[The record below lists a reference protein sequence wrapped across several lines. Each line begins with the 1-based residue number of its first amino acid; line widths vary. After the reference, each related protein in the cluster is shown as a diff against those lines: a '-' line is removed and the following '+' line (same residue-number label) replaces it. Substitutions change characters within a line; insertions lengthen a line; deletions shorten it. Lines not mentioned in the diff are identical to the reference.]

1 MLKAVLIAVA
11 VGWGFASYALLR
23 AAGESDDYM
32 RRHSQDLGNIAS
44 PDQPNRG

>member
-32 RRHSQDLGNIAS
+32 RRHLQNPDNIKS
-44 PDQPNRG
+44 PD